1 DNQKKLLQEIESFYH
16 KTRRDM
22 PFLIEQGKFEQIDGE
37 HGRLEERT
45 YTQLA
50 VTDWLEQKK
59 GWSNLTSI
67 IEVVRKRT
75 IKAKKSEEVSYYIS
89 SLPVAPEM
97 VAKAIRSHWS
107 IENSSHW
114 VLDVI
119 FKEDESRIRR
129 ENAPEN
135 MAIFRRFAM
144 NLARLSPI
152 KDSMKSKL

>member
-1 DNQKKLLQEIESFYH
+1 
-16 KTRRDM
+16 
-22 PFLIEQGKFEQIDGE
+22 
-37 HGRLEERT
+37 
-45 YTQLA
+45 
-50 VTDWLEQKK
+50 
-59 GWSNLTSI
+59 
-67 IEVVRKRT
+67 
-75 IKAKKSEEVSYYIS
+75 
-89 SLPVAPEM
+89 
-97 VAKAIRSHWS
+97 

-152 KDSMKSKL
+152 KDSMKSKLQRAGWSDKIREQLIFG